1 MMRAEAARGL
11 VLVAVVIVEAVVVV
25 VMLLRRETRGYDA
38 ARSERVVGRQV
49 VVGSSKWRQ
58 QQQQAQAQQALSR
71 WSVRLVRCLACKVV
85 PPCQCLPLAWA
96 QLAGSRGGWAGA
108 ERDETRRDEGRV
120 DGALEG
126 RGTRHEV
133 QGAIG

>member
-25 VMLLRRETRGYDA
+25 VMLLRRETRGCDA

-58 QQQQAQAQQALSR
+58 QQQAQAQQALSR
-71 WSVRLVRCLACKVV
+71 WSVRLVRCLACNCATV
-85 PPCQCLPLAWA
+85 
-96 QLAGSRGGWAGA
+96 
-108 ERDETRRDEGRV
+108 RV
-120 DGALEG
+120 FPWSGL
-126 RGTRHEV
+126 
-133 QGAIG
+133 

>member
-1 MMRAEAARGL
+1 MRRAASESWAGRWWS
-11 VLVAVVIVEAVVVV
+11 
-25 VMLLRRETRGYDA
+25 A
-38 ARSERVVGRQV
+38 ASE
-49 VVGSSKWRQ
+49 WRQ
-58 QQQQAQAQQALSR
+58 QQQAQQALSR

-126 RGTRHEV
+126 RGARHEA

>member
-25 VMLLRRETRGYDA
+25 VMLLRRETRGCDA

-49 VVGSSKWRQ
+49 VVGSSKWR

-96 QLAGSRGGWAGA
+96 QWAGSRGGWAGA

-120 DGALEG
+120 DGALKG
-126 RGTRHEV
+126 RGTRHEA

>member
-11 VLVAVVIVEAVVVV
+11 ELVAVVIVKAVVVV
-25 VMLLRRETRGYDA
+25 VLLLRRETRGYDA

-58 QQQQAQAQQALSR
+58 QQQAQQALSR

-126 RGTRHEV
+126 RGTRRDRV
-133 QGAIG
+133 GSSVW